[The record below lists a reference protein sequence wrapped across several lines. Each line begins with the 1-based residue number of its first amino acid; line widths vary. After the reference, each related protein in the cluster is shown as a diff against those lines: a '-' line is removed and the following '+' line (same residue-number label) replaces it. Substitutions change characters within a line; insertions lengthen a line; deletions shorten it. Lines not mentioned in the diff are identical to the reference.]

1 MLLQKVRKT
10 EFVLKT
16 EANVG
21 VLENLNGLKWPLGGA
36 IAGGK
41 SKCAVYVKFWSQ
53 SQILRT
59 LTAPGMFGPLW
70 TDQFILQDSLVNL
83 GRFEI

>member
-1 MLLQKVRKT
+1 MLLQKVRNT

-41 SKCAVYVKFWSQ
+41 NKWLF
-53 SQILRT
+53 
-59 LTAPGMFGPLW
+59 M
-70 TDQFILQDSLVNL
+70 
-83 GRFEI
+83 

>member
-1 MLLQKVRKT
+1 MLLQKVRNT

-41 SKCAVYVKFWSQ
+41 NKCAVYVKFWSQ
-53 SQILRT
+53 NQ
-59 LTAPGMFGPLW
+59 
-70 TDQFILQDSLVNL
+70 SLI
-83 GRFEI
+83 RQSTTP